1 MGPLMSQ
8 RPPATEPKAPSRR
21 DPLQWLKRL
30 SLGAAAAVVT
40 GIGVAI
46 AGWMTHI
53 IVAIQV
59 LTSSTDLATT
69 VGYAVLLVIGIVIP
83 PIGALHG
90 VGVWFGFF

>member
-1 MGPLMSQ
+1 MSQ
-8 RPPATEPKAPSRR
+8 RPDPQTDGTGSRPT
-21 DPLQWLKRL
+21 PLQWLKRL
-30 SLGAAAAVVT
+30 SLGAAAAVVA
-40 GIGVAI
+40 GIGVAV
-46 AGWMTHI
+46 AGWITHL

-90 VGVWFGFF
+90 VGVWFGLF